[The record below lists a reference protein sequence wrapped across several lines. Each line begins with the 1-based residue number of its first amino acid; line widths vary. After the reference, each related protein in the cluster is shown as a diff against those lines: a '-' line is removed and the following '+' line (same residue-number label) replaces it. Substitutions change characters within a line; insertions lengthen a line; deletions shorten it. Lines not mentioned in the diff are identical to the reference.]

1 MQIHA
6 PLGSHG
12 ESNRVKPSQ
21 HGCMGKSDT
30 CQDISLQA
38 QNVVIRSYFYVGEQ
52 LTETAIPEKYMQI
65 W

>member
-1 MQIHA
+1 
-6 PLGSHG
+6 
-12 ESNRVKPSQ
+12 
-21 HGCMGKSDT
+21 MGKSDT